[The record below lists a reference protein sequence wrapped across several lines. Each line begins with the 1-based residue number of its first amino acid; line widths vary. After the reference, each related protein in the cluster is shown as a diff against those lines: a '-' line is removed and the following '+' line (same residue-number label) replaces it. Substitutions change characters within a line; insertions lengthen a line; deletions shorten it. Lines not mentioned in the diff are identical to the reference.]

1 MTDILGNRRVYYL
14 IVKNEELIC
23 SLHQMV
29 VNSISKHRVS
39 RDLMRI
45 LIKFNENLLKDVNG
59 IATNTN
65 SNNNSESQYIFS
77 NYLLNNMAHG
87 DDDTSL
93 IKSHSNDN
101 FDICNFAYVFVT
113 VSQAVEAIAI
123 DFVDET
129 DDSFLINTYN
139 QKKKILGLRR

>member
-1 MTDILGNRRVYYL
+1 
-14 IVKNEELIC
+14 
-23 SLHQMV
+23 MV
-29 VNSISKHRVS
+29 VNNISKHRVS

-65 SNNNSESQYIFS
+65 SSNNSESQYIFS
-77 NYLLNNMAHG
+77 NYLLNNLAHG

-101 FDICNFAYVFVT
+101 FDISNFAYVFVT
-113 VSQAVEAIAI
+113 VSQVVEAIAM